1 MDHAAVSL
9 QAVLILLAC
18 GVAAVVLC
26 RSLQLPAM
34 IGYLV
39 TGLALGPHALG
50 LVSSEREETRL
61 LAEIGVVFLM
71 FSIGLEFSLSRLMAM
86 RRVVFGLG
94 LAQVLATI
102 AIVTML
108 AVSIGW
114 SWQSGLALGGIVAMS
129 STAIVS
135 KLLAERLELD
145 SPHGRQVIGV
155 LLFQDLAVVPLIV
168 LIPALGRPA
177 EELGAA
183 VAIALG
189 KAAAAL
195 AIVIL
200 AGPRVMRGWLGVV
213 ARRRSHELFV
223 LNVLLVI
230 LLMAY
235 LTALGGTVHGAG
247 RVSRRHA
254 DLGDRIP
261 LPDRAGHQ
269 AVPRRAARPF
279 LRHGRNDARRSP
291 GAGASGRGDRAF
303 PRAGARK
310 VRAHQ
315 RPFARLRRR
324 ARHGAAGRDL
334 RSRRAESSASCC
346 SRSPA
351 PRTSAR
357 RRIGQLL
364 LAAMILSMLA
374 TPFLIQASDRI
385 VLRLSRSEWMQR
397 SLALHRVAVESLEA
411 ERHVIILGYGRN
423 GQRLARLLGAEG
435 VRYVA
440 LDLDPERVREAAAAG
455 DTVVFADSSRREALI
470 AAGISRAAALVVT
483 FADANAAVRVLQN
496 VHELNPRVPVVVR
509 ARDESDIER
518 LVAAG
523 ASEVVPEAF
532 ESGVMLA
539 SHTLVW
545 LGVPLRRVMRRVAQV
560 REEHYELLRG
570 LFRGEGDAGGA
581 ASPRLH
587 SVMLDPQAYAVGRPL
602 TDLKLDGVQV
612 RAVRR
617 AGVRKRLE
625 RRRRRP
631 AAGRRR
637 GRASRPAGR
646 PRRGR
651 RPAAPALGEKK
662 PARRPA
668 FRIACVAY
676 IWRQTT

>member
-102 AIVTML
+102 AIVMTL

-114 SWQSGLALGGIVAMS
+114 SWQTGLALGGIVAMS

-145 SPHGRQVIGV
+145 SAHGRQVIGV

-200 AGPRVMRGWLGVV
+200 AGPRLMRAWLGVV

-235 LTALGGTVHGAG
+235 LTALGGLSMVLGAFLAGMLISETEYRFQIEQDIKPFRDVLLGLFFATVGMMLDVRLVFAQPVAVIALFFALVVGKLALISALSRVFGAAPG
-247 RVSRRHA
+247 TALRVGLA
-254 DLGDRIP
+254 LAQGGEFGFV
-261 LPDRAGHQ
+261 LLA
-269 AVPRRAARPF
+269 
-279 LRHGRNDARRSP
+279 L
-291 GAGASGRGDRAF
+291 AGAADIG
-303 PRAGARK
+303 
-310 VRAHQ
+310 
-315 RPFARLRRR
+315 
-324 ARHGAAGRDL
+324 
-334 RSRRAESSASCC
+334 
-346 SRSPA
+346 PA
-351 PRTSAR
+351 P
-357 RRIGQLL
+357 IGQFV

-374 TPFLIQASDRI
+374 TPFLIQASDTI
-385 VLRLSRSEWMQR
+385 VLRFSRSEWMQR

-455 DTVVFADSSRREALI
+455 DTVVFADSSRREALV

-539 SHTLVW
+539 SHTLLW

-560 REEHYELLRG
+560 REEHYQLLRG
-570 LFRGEGDAGGA
+570 LFRGEGDPDSA
-581 ASPRLH
+581 ASARLH
-587 SVMLDPQAYAVGRPL
+587 SVMLDPQAYAVGRLL

-625 RRRRRP
+625 VADAGP
-631 AAGRRR
+631 LQAGDVIVLLGLSDALAAAEDRLRR
-637 GRASRPAGR
+637 G
-646 PRRGR
+646 
-651 RPAAPALGEKK
+651 
-662 PARRPA
+662 
-668 FRIACVAY
+668 
-676 IWRQTT
+676 